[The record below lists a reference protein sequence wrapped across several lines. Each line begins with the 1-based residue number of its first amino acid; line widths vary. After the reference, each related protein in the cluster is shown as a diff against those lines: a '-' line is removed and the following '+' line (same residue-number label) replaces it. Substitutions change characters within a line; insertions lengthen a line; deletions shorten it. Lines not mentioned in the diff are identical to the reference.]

1 MTQQEILEGNK
12 LIAKFVQLRG
22 EYDEDKDLIY
32 LESDIDGKG
41 VYSFSELKYHS
52 SWDWLMPVISKCLAV
67 NEEEL
72 EGWEKYYENID
83 DAFYQVDIN
92 QVWLA
97 VVEFIKWYNEECT
110 E

>member
-12 LIAKFVQLRG
+12 LITNFVQLRG

-52 SWDWLMPVISKCLAV
+52 SWDWLMPCIEKCLATIV
-67 NEEEL
+67 NSEE
-72 EGWEKYYENID
+72 YEYHYAKIHDALWSINISEV
-83 DAFYQVDIN
+83 YN
-92 QVWLA
+92 E